1 MIKPNFFMLFLIIC
15 LKRLYQPLKENPE
28 QFINQL
34 VLITYQELPN
44 QDGQG
49 TFYKVKGL
57 EIV

>member
-1 MIKPNFFMLFLIIC
+1 LPKETLSAL
-15 LKRLYQPLKENPE
+15 QENPE

-34 VLITYQELPN
+34 ALITYQELPN

-57 EIV
+57 EIA